1 MKYPLIQ
8 ALAASFV
15 ALSVQAQT
23 PDKIET
29 ITVLGNSAV
38 SESTHGG
45 VDVKSLPINI
55 HVVSRDE
62 LERIRFVDPN
72 ELLDRIPGETQV
84 RNLRIPNGSKGYTIV
99 MVDGMPIENP
109 YQGATSRL
117 SRLNTADIERVEI
130 FKGPASALY
139 GNNAFG
145 GVVNVVTRSA
155 PAESKHQ
162 IHLESGQFNRSRVGF
177 NSGGRVDTV
186 GYFFDINTRRLNGLR
201 DEMIDDRDQLS
212 TKLSFDV
219 SDNTSLLARIE
230 YLDEFVVNR
239 GDLTALQIEHDPR
252 QAGSLSSSE
261 KVKQSLAV
269 IKATHDF
276 DDATLTVSLAN
287 RLQKSQ
293 GVSRFRGP
301 KNTRDRGIMT
311 KVSYQQDLTS
321 GHFVVGSENYNGNES
336 VQAFARKDINMLGD
350 SALYYNE
357 FDDLAIFYQH
367 HWQVNDKFSVDAGAR
382 YERIELASTGQNEQ
396 TQQAQ
401 FTDTSPKLGFTY
413 QLNDDQ
419 RLWAGLSQGFYAPRI
434 SDMYSSD
441 EGASNPD
448 LEPEQADNIELGLR
462 GTWKDF
468 SYDTSVY
475 HNEISNYL
483 VEQEFSN
490 NDGSEYVRVTNAGQV
505 SIFGVESVV
514 EYSPVKDWRFSLTH
528 TYTDNSYDRFI
539 QSTAGASDDLS
550 GKALRRSPKHH
561 YNARIAW
568 APTDRLSIELE
579 GDFYSS
585 YFADDQNS
593 PQSVF
598 KRDERINLRISYE
611 YQQWRFWLNGLNL
624 TDTLEDR
631 ATYSRGKM
639 KFRTIDGRT
648 IYAGLSYNF

>member
-311 KVSYQQDLTS
+311 KISYQQDLTS

-539 QSTAGASDDLS
+539 QSTAGANDDLS